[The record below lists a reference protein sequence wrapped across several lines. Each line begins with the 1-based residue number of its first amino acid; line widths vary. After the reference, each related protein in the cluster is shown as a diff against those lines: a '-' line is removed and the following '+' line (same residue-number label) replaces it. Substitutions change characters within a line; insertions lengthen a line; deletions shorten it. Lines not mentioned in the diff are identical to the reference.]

1 MALQNIEY
9 ILVAGTF
16 STILSAGSLLMM
28 MYTIRLFKQV
38 EKNNKERMD
47 EMKTLISSSNE
58 IKRLL
63 LEQIKELN
71 KELKK

>member
-9 ILVAGTF
+9 ILIAGTF
-16 STILSAGSLLMM
+16 STILSTGCLLMM
-28 MYTIRLFKQV
+28 MYTIRLFKQA
-38 EKNNKERMD
+38 EKKNKERAE

-63 LEQIKELN
+63 IEQIKQLN
-71 KELKK
+71 EELKK

>member
-1 MALQNIEY
+1 
-9 ILVAGTF
+9 
-16 STILSAGSLLMM
+16 
-28 MYTIRLFKQV
+28 
-38 EKNNKERMD
+38 MD

>member
-9 ILVAGTF
+9 ILIAGTF
-16 STILSAGSLLMM
+16 STILTTGCLLMM
-28 MYTIRLFKQV
+28 IYSIKLFKQV
-38 EKNNKERMD
+38 EKNNKERME

-63 LEQIKELN
+63 IDQLKQLN

>member
-1 MALQNIEY
+1 
-9 ILVAGTF
+9 
-16 STILSAGSLLMM
+16 
-28 MYTIRLFKQV
+28 
-38 EKNNKERMD
+38 MD

-63 LEQIKELN
+63 IEQIKELN

>member
-16 STILSAGSLLMM
+16 YTILSTGCLLMM

-63 LEQIKELN
+63 IEQIKELN